1 MDNRP
6 IGVFDSGLGGLTTVR
21 ELRKQLPGEDIV
33 YFGDTG
39 RVPYGT
45 KSRQTLVKYAG
56 QDIRFLLQ
64 FDPKAIVVACNS
76 ADTVRS
82 VVAPQFDLPIL
93 GVVESA
99 ARAAAA
105 ASVSGKIGLIAT
117 EATIRSK
124 VYEPILQALRPEA
137 RLMKQACPLF
147 VPLVE
152 NGRTQ
157 PGDPVLELLVAE
169 YLTPLRDW
177 GCDTLVLGCT
187 HYPMLAGPI
196 SYVMGPDV
204 TLVSSAEETALDVY
218 RQLRAS
224 DQLRETERAPRHVFS
239 QTAAG
244 EGSTNF
250 ARLSRRFLGPT
261 FDITASLP
269 VVQA

>member
-124 VYEPILQALRPEA
+124 VYEPILQTLRPEA

-187 HYPMLAGPI
+187 HYPLLSGVI
-196 SYVMGPDV
+196 GSFMGPE
-204 TLVSSAEETALDVY
+204 TRLINSGAEAAASLVRYLETHDL
-218 RQLRAS
+218 LRAPGEPGSCRYYVS
-224 DQLRETERAPRHVFS
+224 DAVEGFSAP
-239 QTAAG
+239 A
-244 EGSTNF
+244 E
-250 ARLSRRFLGPT
+250 RFLGGDLDGT
-261 FDITASLP
+261 VEQVEIGMY
-269 VVQA
+269 